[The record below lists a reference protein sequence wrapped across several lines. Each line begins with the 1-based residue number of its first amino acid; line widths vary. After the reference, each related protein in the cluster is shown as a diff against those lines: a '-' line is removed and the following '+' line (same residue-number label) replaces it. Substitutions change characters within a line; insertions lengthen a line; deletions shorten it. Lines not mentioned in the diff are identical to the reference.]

1 MARCG
6 GCCLVA
12 AAWLCFGGSAQA
24 QTNPLA
30 AISGR
35 VADPSGAPLGGVKV
49 SVSSPALQGLRG
61 SETTAAGDFLI
72 PFLPPGEYEIAFRR
86 DGFHAE
92 RDLLDASAWYDE
104 RKLGLGSLP
113 ARSARSGRYPPT
125 PPRNVARP
133 RLAAVYGLSRCSG
146 LAALERRLQRF
157 PHHLFVDH
165 QPVPSP

>member
-49 SVSSPALQGLRG
+49 SVSSPALQGVRG

-104 RKLGLGSLP
+104 RKLRKLACTRREVRALSADASEERSSPAAGSRLR
-113 ARSARSGRYPPT
+113 AFEMFGSGSSRTATST
-125 PPRNVARP
+125 PPP
-133 RLAAVYGLSRCSG
+133 PPF
-146 LAALERRLQRF
+146 RR
-157 PHHLFVDH
+157 
-165 QPVPSP
+165 SPAG